1 CLLNHECSTV
11 NSLGSQ
17 VDDANF
23 ALKLNLPRTLF
34 SSKQFTCC
42 QSIAVVEASSRGS
55 IKIDTPSSK
64 YIAPVYSLGSITN
77 PKWPQILPLVS
88 LASEM
93 PGKHPN
99 VCLTKALTLGAA
111 LICHVDDVKAGF
123 PSIKNLVTFG
133 DSFTDEFGIGNA
145 YNANVTHEYD
155 GVTYIKSPESGDY
168 VPLITEETMM
178 SIWIGT
184 NDVGYDSLL
193 MNTQEGVSV
202 VNTTACV
209 LDWMKVLYDQGM
221 RNFLLQNMITLYQ
234 APFYSPDGI
243 LMAEMVQASN
253 ELYALRTKYIAP
265 SQFLGARI
273 GLFDSFGLF
282 NDIYNNPW
290 KYLVGP
296 DYNVKDAIN
305 ACRYPEGSSELI
317 CVNQPPEV
325 HDSFLWWDEIHPSE
339 QTNRVI
345 ARHLLAALKGTS
357 PFVSWYGSV
366 YAS

>member
-1 CLLNHECSTV
+1 M
-11 NSLGSQ
+11 
-17 VDDANF
+17 
-23 ALKLNLPRTLF
+23 
-34 SSKQFTCC
+34 
-42 QSIAVVEASSRGS
+42 
-55 IKIDTPSSK
+55 
-64 YIAPVYSLGSITN
+64 N
-77 PKWPQILPLVS
+77 P
-88 LASEM
+88 
-93 PGKHPN
+93 
-99 VCLTKALTLGAA
+99 
-111 LICHVDDVKAGF
+111 
-123 PSIKNLVTFG
+123 
-133 DSFTDEFGIGNA
+133 
-145 YNANVTHEYD
+145 
-155 GVTYIKSPESGDY
+155 
-168 VPLITEETMM
+168 
-178 SIWIGT
+178 
-184 NDVGYDSLL
+184 
-193 MNTQEGVSV
+193 QEDVSV

-221 RNFLLQNMITLYQ
+221 RNFLLQNMIPLYR
-234 APFYSPDGI
+234 APFYSPDGYNNKYWNVPHNQTEWSI

-265 SQFLGARI
+265 SQFPGARI

-345 ARHLLAALKGTS
+345 AHHLLAALRGTS